1 VHGDGAAHF
10 GEAADD
16 LMACAYVAT
25 HLPRLGRIAMTIRSF
40 RRATFGRAMLGLSM
54 LVAMGA
60 FQSARAGEAFV
71 DSTKFAVSGH
81 DVVAYFDLPASSS
94 PRASVPGNRKFTAV
108 WNGAAYA
115 FASAENRDKFQ
126 TDPARYAPQFDG
138 HCAWA
143 AGQGYKAPASPNVW
157 RIVEGKLYLNY
168 SHAIRQKWESG
179 TQGQIGAGVA
189 NWRKLDSQ
197 PAATGNAEDYEP
209 KAAPLP

>member
-1 VHGDGAAHF
+1 
-10 GEAADD
+10 
-16 LMACAYVAT
+16 MAIQ
-25 HLPRLGRIAMTIRSF
+25 PP
-40 RRATFGRAMLGLSM
+40 GRAKFWRAVFGLFALGLTNPM
-54 LVAMGA
+54 
-60 FQSARAGEAFV
+60 QSARAGESYV
-71 DSTKFAVSGH
+71 DSTRFAVSGY
-81 DVVAYFDLPASSS
+81 DVVAYFGLTASPG
-94 PRASVPGNRKFTAV
+94 PRVAVPGNRKFTAS
-108 WNGAAYA
+108 WNGATYA

-126 TDPARYAPQFDG
+126 ADPARYAPQFDG

-179 TQGQIGAGVA
+179 TQGQISAGVA

-209 KAAPLP
+209 RAAPLP